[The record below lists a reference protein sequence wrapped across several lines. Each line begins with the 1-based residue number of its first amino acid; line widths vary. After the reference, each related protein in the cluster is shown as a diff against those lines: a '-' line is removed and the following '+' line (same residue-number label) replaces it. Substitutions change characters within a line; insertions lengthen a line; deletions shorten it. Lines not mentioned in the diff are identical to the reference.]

1 LAAKGTARREGS
13 RRGQKTRLVVAAAA
27 AAAVVAAT
35 LLLSEEELEC
45 KAEAV
50 PPQLGP
56 VRREKDQHQ

>member
-1 LAAKGTARREGS
+1 
-13 RRGQKTRLVVAAAA
+13 VVAAAA

>member
-1 LAAKGTARREGS
+1 MAALPFGS
-13 RRGQKTRLVVAAAA
+13 AVAAVAAAA